1 MEWFECKG
9 DVEGVEGGKDC
20 ESGVWVFEL
29 GKVLL
34 GRSGGLVI
42 SAGPLS
48 GFGVSGAFWACG
60 HSRGSFTPGAD
71 RGGTPVEGPR
81 LDTIIEGGE
90 ARARIVRVR
99 HIAIRI

>member
-1 MEWFECKG
+1 MERSEFKG

-34 GRSGGLVI
+34 GLSVGVI
-42 SAGPLS
+42 ASAGPLS
-48 GFGVSGAFWACG
+48 GSGVCGAFGTSSLSLGSLKPWADCE
-60 HSRGSFTPGAD
+60 
-71 RGGTPVEGPR
+71 GTPIERPG
-81 LDTIIEGGE
+81 LDMIVEGGE